1 MPVVGAA
8 DSGRCLGEVLSLS
21 CAESGVDNHI
31 LSAVTSLLFP
41 ENFLV
46 NWSHAMPCSAAND
59 LVTGGSG
66 WLDP

>member
-1 MPVVGAA
+1 MVDVWV
-8 DSGRCLGEVLSLS
+8 RC

-41 ENFLV
+41 ENTIHSL
-46 NWSHAMPCSAAND
+46 SAGAMPCSAAND

-66 WLDP
+66 WLDAQG